1 MNGKHKEKILAKNKE
16 GGRTVWKWNIYPH
29 IQQIFIQIL
38 IEFLLCA
45 RCLDACDISVNK
57 TDKDYHSQGVQ
68 ATREACVDILA
79 KKKKIY
85 IYINSGCVFKLYNKI
100 PKLVWRQKQIKQ

>member
-16 GGRTVWKWNIYPH
+16 DSRTVWKWNIYPH

-38 IEFLLCA
+38 IEFLLCV
-45 RCLDACDISVNK
+45 RCLDAWDISVNK

-68 ATREACVDILA
+68 ATREARVDILA
-79 KKKKIY
+79 KKN
-85 IYINSGCVFKLYNKI
+85 INSGCVFKLYNKI
-100 PKLVWRQKQIKQ
+100 PKVVWRQNQIKQ